1 MRQRVGLARALV
13 MEPEVLLLDEPF
25 GSLDA
30 QTRLVLQE
38 QLARLVET
46 SHTTAILVTHSI
58 EEALLLSDHII
69 VMTARPGRVA
79 AQIEVTLPRPRTL
92 ATTHDPAYGKLF
104 DQIYSLLRDEVMRA
118 MIIEFGGSDGMTQQP
133 VVEPMMD
140 MEDVMAPSPPLRND
154 PRVLGWGSLIL
165 VLAAWEIIARLT
177 GVSALYLPRPTQII
191 ETLIAM
197 FATGGLAADLMVTL
211 GRIFGGFSI
220 ALVIGTML
228 GIWIATSERV
238 RAIAD
243 MFIAALYPLPKV
255 TLIPLLIIWLGTG
268 GPFMLTISGLGAI
281 FPVVINTV
289 LGVRQCDP
297 GLVLAARDLGATQQQ
312 IVRMVLLPSAIPSI
326 FAGVRLGLGVSII
339 LVVAAEMV
347 VGKTGL
353 GARLYLAGQVL
364 ETEQVFAVLIVLA
377 ALGIVVTKVQDF
389 IDVWLGRWR
398 LD

>member
-1 MRQRVGLARALV
+1 M
-13 MEPEVLLLDEPF
+13 LLDEPF

-58 EEALLLSDHII
+58 EEALLLADTII

-79 AQIEVTLPRPRTL
+79 AEIEVALPRPRTL
-92 ATTHDPAYGKLF
+92 ATTHDPAYGALF
-104 DQIYSLLRDEVMRA
+104 DRIYGLLRDEVMRA
-118 MIIEFGGSDGMTQQP
+118 MIIEFGRSGGMTQQP
-133 VVEPMMD
+133 VVEPVLD
-140 MEDVMAPSPPLRND
+140 MEDFTAPAPSLRND

-165 VLAAWEIIARLT
+165 VLAAWEIIALLT
-177 GVSALYLPRPTQII
+177 GVSALYLPRPSQII
-191 ETLIAM
+191 VTVIAM
-197 FATGGLAADLMVTL
+197 FATGGLVADLVVTL
-211 GRIFGGFSI
+211 GRIFGGFAI

-228 GIWIATSERV
+228 GIWIATSARV

-326 FAGVRLGLGVSII
+326 FAGMRLGLGVSII

-347 VGKTGL
+347 VGKVGL

-377 ALGIVVTKVQDF
+377 ALGIVVTKVQDA